1 MPIPRTA
8 PKLKRPVLREEVY
21 STLREW
27 IAQGVLEA
35 GEKLKDLELAE
46 RLGVSRT
53 PVREALQRLSQE
65 GLVETAKNRWTRVS
79 RLDLRAAERIYPVV
93 SALEVLALELAF
105 PKLTAKDLAA
115 MQKANRKL
123 QKSLQAQQI
132 PEAVDADEAFHE
144 RFILRCENPELLG
157 MLQALKLKYRRLEQ
171 TYFSG
176 AGVRESLDEHG
187 RLLAALEAGDL
198 EGAKKALADNWQG
211 SLRRL
216 RARGEEA

>member
-1 MPIPRTA
+1 MPIPPTA
-8 PKLKRPVLREEVY
+8 PNLRRPVLREEVY

-27 IAQGVLEA
+27 IAEGVLEA
-35 GEKLKDLELAE
+35 GEKLKDHELAE

-53 PVREALQRLSQE
+53 PVREALRRLEDE

-79 RLDLRAAERIYPVV
+79 RLDLQDAERIYPIV

-105 PKLTAKDLAA
+105 PKLTAKDWAA
-115 MQKANRKL
+115 MRRANRELQKAL
-123 QKSLQAQQI
+123 EVQQI
-132 PEAVDADEAFHE
+132 PEAVDADEAFHQ
-144 RFILRCENPELLG
+144 RFILHCENPELAG

-171 TYFSG
+171 AYFSG

-187 RLLAALEAGDL
+187 RLLAALERGDL

-216 RARGEEA
+216 RARG